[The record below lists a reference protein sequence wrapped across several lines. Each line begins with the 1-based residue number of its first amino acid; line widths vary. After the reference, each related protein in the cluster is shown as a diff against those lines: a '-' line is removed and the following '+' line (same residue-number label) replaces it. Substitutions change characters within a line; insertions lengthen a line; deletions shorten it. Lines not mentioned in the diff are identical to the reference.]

1 MDPRKALIWGVSIV
15 GAIVLL
21 IMSNK
26 MFQNVNADEVVC
38 IQSPVAGTL
47 TWHKTPG
54 VKWQGFGRVTHYLK
68 LSTYEF
74 RVPVRFN
81 DGGHGDMIG
90 SLNYELPLDDVKLT
104 QLHIKYGSQE
114 AIQKQL
120 VETVTD
126 KCVYMT
132 GPLMSS
138 KESYAEKRTSLIHY
152 VEDQIINGVYRTTQE
167 EVKIKDPMTGQDKT
181 ATIVKIVVTKN
192 GFERQ
197 EEPVLLNY
205 GILVTNFAVKGLP
218 YDNDVEK
225 QIKSQQ
231 ELIMKVQTAIAS
243 AKEAEQRA
251 ITAAKEGEAGAAKAK
266 WDQEIIKAQKVTE
279 AQQEVEVAQLDAKA
293 ASAEKQANILRGEG
307 EAARKKLAMSANGAL
322 DQKLDAYIKVNQMY
336 ATAFQNFQGDIV
348 PKVVMGGNGG
358 KSGANGATD
367 LINMLSAKTAHDLG
381 ISFDVKG
388 EDNTK

>member
-1 MDPRKALIWGVSIV
+1 MDPRKALIWGVS
-15 GAIVLL
+15 AIAL
-21 IMSNK
+21 IACLMMFNK
-26 MFQNVNADEVVC
+26 MFENVNADEIVC
-38 IQSPVAGTL
+38 IQSPLKGTL
-47 TWHKTPG
+47 NWYKTPG
-54 VKWQGFGRVTHYLK
+54 VKWQGFGKVTRYLK

-74 RVPVRFN
+74 QVPVRFN
-81 DGGHGDMIG
+81 DGGHGTMVG
-90 SLNYELPLDDVKLT
+90 SLNYELPLDDAKLT

-152 VEDQIINGVYRTTQE
+152 VEDQIINGVYKTTQR
-167 EVKIKDPMTGQDKT
+167 EVKVKDPMTGQDKT
-181 ATIVKIVVTKN
+181 ATIVEIVVTKQ

-205 GILVTNFAVKGLP
+205 GIRVTNFAVKGLP
-218 YDNDVEK
+218 YDEDVEK

-279 AQQEVEVAQLDAKA
+279 AQQQLEVAQLTAKA
-293 ASAEKQANILRGEG
+293 AEANKRANILKGEG
-307 EAARKKLAMSANGAL
+307 EGAYKRLVMQANGAL
-322 DQKLDAYIKVNQMY
+322 DQKLDAYIKVNEFY
-336 ATAFQNFQGDIV
+336 AKAFENYKGDIV
-348 PKVVMGGNGG
+348 PKVVMGGGNGKNG
-358 KSGANGATD
+358 SNGAMD
-367 LINMLSAKTAHDLG
+367 LISMLNAKTAQDLG

-388 EDNTK
+388 ADNTK